1 MTRPLFYLQSD
12 LRPPSPEL
20 CPIARVPTPAP
31 TLLPT
36 SLSPTPPLTMS
47 MSMDLLEEFWIED
60 LWEGEYKEYS
70 KGKGGKKDK
79 KKKSEKYK
87 EYSKGK
93 GKGGR
98 KRKPNLS
105 RSD

>member
-31 TLLPT
+31 TLPPT

-47 MSMDLLEEFWIED
+47 MSMDLLEEFSIED

-79 KKKSEKYK
+79 KEKSKKS
-87 EYSKGK
+87 K